1 MASPF
6 LCHPC
11 IKCEGKR
18 SLSKPQ
24 PATGATCIQL
34 LTRPHKRPPGVTHVT
49 HNHAMNEEE
58 MHVCEIRLQKG
69 ATHEGK
75 NGGGWDGGGGGGKP
89 FRTLG
94 KYLSFI
100 IMSLPRNCELIC
112 LTVSQLV
119 SNWISTFCPVTGSPQ
134 GDQTHTLKLLSVAK
148 SYSQSRGTKTSVPHC
163 TGC

>member
-1 MASPF
+1 MASLFP
-6 LCHPC
+6 CHPC

-49 HNHAMNEEE
+49 HNHGMTEEE
-58 MHVCEIRLQKG
+58 MHVCGIRLQTG
-69 ATHEGK
+69 ATHTRVKMEG
-75 NGGGWDGGGGGGKP
+75 GGGGGGGKP

-100 IMSLPRNCELIC
+100 IMSLPRNCELIAS
-112 LTVSQLV
+112 L
-119 SNWISTFCPVTGSPQ
+119 
-134 GDQTHTLKLLSVAK
+134 
-148 SYSQSRGTKTSVPHC
+148 
-163 TGC
+163 